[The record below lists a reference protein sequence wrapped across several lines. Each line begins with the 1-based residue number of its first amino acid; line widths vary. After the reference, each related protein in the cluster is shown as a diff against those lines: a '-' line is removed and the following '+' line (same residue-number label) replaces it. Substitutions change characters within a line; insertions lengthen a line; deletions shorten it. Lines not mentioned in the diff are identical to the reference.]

1 MPKYTKS
8 VEICKMKHRYPC
20 NLFIELF
27 PDFSD
32 EKFATVYVDNIT
44 IILNVF
50 RHENLGFKILQM
62 AYEEYLTFDQICGIL
77 NIKYS
82 DVEHMANEAK
92 DIIMKNKEVI
102 FNGFGHSKLRNRTI
116 GKLARE
122 GFGKS
127 TATSL
132 VDSGLYCVRDI
143 KNLKD
148 GKELIKVLSKNMES
162 DRVGKVLEDTL
173 ITMNRLGFDTTRFGY
188 SGKNQNTPSPKR
200 INTMPSTVSPDS
212 IYKITDYVY
221 EGFSETTF
229 KVQCP
234 KCNRFFRIHI
244 VGKVDRDGKLCI
256 EHTATN
262 ESGIFFCQNCMAPVS
277 IDKVDKFIRNY
288 L

>member
-20 NLFIELF
+20 NLFLELF

-50 RHENLGFKILQM
+50 RYENLGFKILKM
-62 AYEEYLTFDQICGIL
+62 SYKEHLAFDRICDIL
-77 NIKYS
+77 NIMSS
-82 DVEHMANEAK
+82 DAVRLQNKAK
-92 DIIMKNKEVI
+92 DIIMRNKEVI

-116 GKLARE
+116 GKLTRE

-162 DRVGKVLEDTL
+162 DRVGKVLEETL

-188 SGKNQNTPSPKR
+188 SGKKQNTPSPKHS
-200 INTMPSTVSPDS
+200 NTMHSTVSPDS
-212 IYKITDYVY
+212 IYKITDYAY
-221 EGFSETTF
+221 EGFSETSF

-234 KCNRFFRIHI
+234 RCNRFFRIHI

-256 EHTATN
+256 EHTSTN
-262 ESGIFFCQNCMAPVS
+262 ESGIFFCQNCMSPVS

>member
-1 MPKYTKS
+1 MPKYAKS
-8 VEICKMKHRYPC
+8 VEICKMKQRYPR
-20 NLFIELF
+20 NLFLELF
-27 PDFSD
+27 PDFSG

-50 RHENLGFKILQM
+50 RHENLGFKILKM
-62 AYEEYLTFDQICGIL
+62 SYEENLTDDTISTIL
-77 NIKYS
+77 NITTS
-82 DVEHMANEAK
+82 DVVRLKNEAK
-92 DIIMKNKEVI
+92 DIIRRNKEVI
-102 FNGFGHSKLRNRTI
+102 FNGFGHSRLRNRTI
-116 GKLARE
+116 GKLTKE
-122 GFGKS
+122 GFNKI
-127 TATSL
+127 TAISL

-148 GKELIKVLSKNMES
+148 GKELIKVLSNNMGS
-162 DRVGKVLEDTL
+162 DRVGKVLEETL

-188 SGKNQNTPSPKR
+188 SGKKQNTPSPKR
-200 INTMPSTVSPDS
+200 SNTMPSTVSPGS
-212 IYKITDYVY
+212 IYKITDYAY
-221 EGFSETTF
+221 EGFSETSF

-234 KCNRFFRIHI
+234 RCNRFFRIHI

-256 EHTATN
+256 EHTVAN

>member
-20 NLFIELF
+20 NLFLELF

-50 RHENLGFKILQM
+50 RHENLGFKILKM
-62 AYEEYLTFDQICGIL
+62 SYDEHLTFDRICAIL
-77 NIKYS
+77 NIMSS
-82 DVEHMANEAK
+82 DAVRLQNEAK
-92 DIIMKNKEVI
+92 YIIRKNKEVI

-116 GKLARE
+116 AKLTIE

-200 INTMPSTVSPDS
+200 INTTPSTVSPGS
-212 IYKITDYVY
+212 LNKITDYAY

>member
-8 VEICKMKHRYPC
+8 QQICKLMHRYPC
-20 NLFIELF
+20 NLFLELF
-27 PDFSD
+27 PDFNGD
-32 EKFATVYVDNIT
+32 KFATVYVDNIT

-50 RHENLGFKILQM
+50 KHENLGFKILKM
-62 AYEEYLTFDQICGIL
+62 SYDEHLTFDRICGIL
-77 NIKYS
+77 NIMSSDAIRLQNDAKY
-82 DVEHMANEAK
+82 
-92 DIIMKNKEVI
+92 IIKKNKEVI
-102 FNGFGHSKLRNRTI
+102 FNGFAHSKLRNRTI
-116 GKLARE
+116 VKLTIE
-122 GFGKS
+122 GFNKS
-127 TATSL
+127 TATAL

-148 GKELIKVLSKNMES
+148 GKELINVLSKSMDS

-173 ITMNRLGFDTTRFGY
+173 ITMNKLGFDTTRFGY
-188 SGKNQNTPSPKR
+188 SGKKPNISSKPNNSMAT
-200 INTMPSTVSPDS
+200 S
-212 IYKITDYVY
+212 IKHGTLNKISDYAY
-221 EGFSETTF
+221 DGFSETTF

>member
-8 VEICKMKHRYPC
+8 VEICKIKHRYPC
-20 NLFIELF
+20 NLFLELF
-27 PDFSD
+27 PDFND
-32 EKFATVYVDNIT
+32 DKFAIVYVDNIT

-50 RHENLGFKILQM
+50 RYENLGFKILKM
-62 AYEEYLTFDQICGIL
+62 SYEEHLAFDRICDVL
-77 NIKYS
+77 NIMYS
-82 DVEHMANEAK
+82 DAVRLQNEAK
-92 DIIMKNKEVI
+92 DIIRRNKEVI

-116 GKLARE
+116 EKLTRE

-148 GKELIKVLSKNMES
+148 GKELIKVLSKNMDS
-162 DRVGKVLEDTL
+162 DRVGKVLEETL
-173 ITMNRLGFDTTRFGY
+173 ITMNRLGNDTTRFGY
-188 SGKNQNTPSPKR
+188 SGKKQNTPSQKCNNV
-200 INTMPSTVSPDS
+200 IPSTVSPGS
-212 IYKITDYVY
+212 LNKITDYAY

-244 VGKVDRDGKLCI
+244 VGKVDRDGKLRI